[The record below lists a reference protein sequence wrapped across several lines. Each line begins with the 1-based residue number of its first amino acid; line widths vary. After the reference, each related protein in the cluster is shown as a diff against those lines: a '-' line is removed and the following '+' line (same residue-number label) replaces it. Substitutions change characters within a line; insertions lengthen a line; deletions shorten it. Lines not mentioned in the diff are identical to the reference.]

1 MKKNVDIQ
9 QSQKTF
15 KTPQNY
21 FEEFETSLFQKIKTF
36 PSAKVSNV
44 RTRSSWFTPISVA
57 ASIALFIG
65 FLFNYK
71 SDTFSELN
79 SESIEN
85 YLQSETLSVSNEIEN
100 YLDDQDLI
108 EIEKTIPINQNEMDD
123 YLLTNVD
130 VEFYLSE

>member
-9 QSQKTF
+9 HSQKTF
-15 KTPQNY
+15 KIPQSY
-21 FEEFETSLFQKIKTF
+21 FEEFEVSLFQKIKTF
-36 PSAKVSNV
+36 PSTKPSSIS
-44 RTRSSWFTPISVA
+44 THSWFTLISVA

-65 FLFNYK
+65 FLLHYK
-71 SDTFSELN
+71 SDAYSKLN

-100 YLDDQDLI
+100 YLDEQDLI